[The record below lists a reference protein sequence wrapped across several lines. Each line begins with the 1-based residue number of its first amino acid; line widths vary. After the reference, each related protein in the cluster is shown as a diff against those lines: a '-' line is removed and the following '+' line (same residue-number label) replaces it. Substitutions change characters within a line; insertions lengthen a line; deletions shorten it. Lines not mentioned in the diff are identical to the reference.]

1 MICLLYELDH
11 DENVFN
17 NLMSVFVLKIIILIY
32 LYYDFDFVMEVI
44 DILVDEDKG
53 CLWDK
58 V

>member
-1 MICLLYELDH
+1 MICLLYELDY